1 MIIVY
6 FLGALKQMVD
16 TVSLLKERIRATM
29 CGPQKLRR
37 SRLSGRFDVLFVQ
50 AGGSVGSH
58 AR

>member
-1 MIIVY
+1 
-6 FLGALKQMVD
+6 MVD